1 MTDLV
6 EIVSNHSYSVN
17 LNVGMLGSLSPETPE
32 ELDDLSYQIVDWNS
46 APIDVN
52 ITDTRYLVVSPKEIS
67 VNNEENMI
75 VPFYTSHPVEIS
87 NVELQYSRFNYYSD
101 GNGTVVDFTVTNEM
115 IIKSNENSGSDKNF
129 ALIVWRRML

>member
-1 MTDLV
+1 M
-6 EIVSNHSYSVN
+6 
-17 LNVGMLGSLSPETPE
+17 
-32 ELDDLSYQIVDWNS
+32 
-46 APIDVN
+46 N